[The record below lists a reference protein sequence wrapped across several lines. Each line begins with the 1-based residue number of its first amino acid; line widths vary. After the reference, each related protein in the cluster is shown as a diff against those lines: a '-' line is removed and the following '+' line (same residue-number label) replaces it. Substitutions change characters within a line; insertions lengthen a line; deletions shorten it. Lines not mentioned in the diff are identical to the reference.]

1 MMIVNNNNNL
11 ISEIKNQVDLVEY
24 IGQYV
29 NLEKK
34 GKSYLGLCPFH
45 NEKTPSFL
53 VNPEYKVFNCF
64 GCNKSGSVIDFVA
77 EIENKT
83 IKQSI
88 QQLAKHIGVEV
99 SGVAEEETPE
109 SQMMEMHAFVTKMYH
124 HVLVDTREGEQALNY
139 LINRGFTLET
149 IKAEMIGLAPEKK
162 NFTTELLEKRG
173 MNLELAV
180 RGGLIGRNDNQNDYY
195 DKFKARIMIPIKN
208 HQGTFIGFTARTL
221 GSDHPKYI
229 NTSETSI
236 FKKQQILFNL
246 SDARR
251 AIAESREL
259 IIMEGHLDVVKVK
272 ASGVKNVV
280 GLMGTALSDTHI
292 DTIKT
297 VTDNVTLMFDGD
309 EAGRSAQ
316 FKYGEKL
323 LKMGLNVYMLSVPD
337 GLDPDEYI
345 VKHGVEKFN
354 YFVRNG
360 KTHAVKYMA
369 DQLIDDSRAN
379 DIRFNENIKFLKRML
394 SFVKDPILLQRLL
407 DDVSELYSVR
417 PELLATSQSRVP
429 NYPNNNQVVPRVS
442 SHLFSRDFKEIQLLK
457 IFLTDPD
464 LMMKNKELV
473 SSDIFTSEVIYSI
486 FRKLVFYYETHGTI
500 DLSTF
505 QSELETHE
513 QEELQKIN
521 QLKINDD
528 VNQSIIDDYIDD
540 LSGIRNS
547 KKERELLSRQLKIA
561 QEAADIDEIKRLT
574 EQYRIISVR
583 HKN

>member
-1 MMIVNNNNNL
+1 MNIVNNNNIL
-11 ISEIKNQVDLVEY
+11 ITQIKNQVDLVEY

-45 NEKTPSFL
+45 NEKTPSFH

-83 IKQSI
+83 INQSI

-99 SGVAEEETPE
+99 SGVEEETPE
-109 SQMMEMHAFVTKMYH
+109 SQMIDMHAFVTKMYH
-124 HVLVDTREGEQALNY
+124 HVLVDTREGEHALNY
-139 LINRGFTLET
+139 LMNRGFALET
-149 IKAEMIGLAPEKK
+149 IKSEMIGLAPEKK
-162 NFTTELLEKRG
+162 NFTTELFEKRG

-180 RGGLIGRNDNQNDYY
+180 RGGLIGRNEDQNDYY
-195 DKFKARIMIPIKN
+195 DKFRARIMIPIKN
-208 HQGTFIGFTARTL
+208 HQGEFIGFTARTL
-221 GSDHPKYI
+221 GNDHPKYI
-229 NTSETSI
+229 NTSETNI

-251 AIAESREL
+251 PIAESREL

-297 VTDNVTLMFDGD
+297 ITDNVTLMFDGD
-309 EAGRSAQ
+309 TAGRNAQ

-323 LKMGLNVYMLSVPD
+323 LKMGLNVYMLSVPE

-345 VKHGVEKFN
+345 VKHGEKKFN

-369 DQLIDDSRAN
+369 DFLIDDSHSN

-394 SFVKDPILLQRLL
+394 SYVKDPILLQRLL
-407 DDVSELYSVR
+407 DEVSALYNVS
-417 PELLATSQSRVP
+417 PELLATTQNRVP
-429 NYPNNNQVVPRVS
+429 NYQNRNQVEPRVS
-442 SHLFSRDFKEIQLLK
+442 SHLFSREFKEIQLLK
-457 IFLTDPD
+457 IFLTDSD
-464 LMMKNKELV
+464 LMYDNKARITAE
-473 SSDIFTSEVIYSI
+473 IFTSDVIYSI
-486 FRKLVFYYETHGTI
+486 FTKLVYYYETHGNI

-505 QSELETHE
+505 QSELEPHE
-513 QEELQKIN
+513 QEELQKIY
-521 QLKINDD
+521 QLKINSGI
-528 VNQSIIDDYIDD
+528 NQSIIDDYIDD
-540 LSGIRNS
+540 LSGIRNC
-547 KKERELLSRQLKIA
+547 KKERDLVFRQLKIA
-561 QEAADIDEIKRLT
+561 QQAADIDEIKRLT
-574 EQYRIISVR
+574 EQYRILSVR